1 VSDFYASSFE
11 EYLRVVN
18 EELPTVESQ
27 KAEGGYRYFRG
38 QARTASDWLLKAS
51 LGRYDHLTKL
61 DAYDLVLAERHV
73 LATFTNHL
81 MAQMQYIPCDDWERL
96 AIGQHHGLP
105 TRFMD
110 WTTNPL
116 VALYFATRETEFE
129 YKITERGEG
138 LPPTVE
144 KQFLDGAVY
153 LLRGPV
159 TRYVDL
165 VIRDGETAKIIP
177 TTDTMTEPAD
187 SDPYEEAVLPG
198 EDSQFTDRGSSASA
212 EKDSEE
218 RNASAKPKTPF
229 EITGNVAYDPPHI
242 SARIRAQDSVL
253 LALHRP
259 LLPLEESEYIEITI
273 KHEGHADIRD
283 RLEEYGLFHKQLLP
297 DLDGIAKWLKYR
309 EFEVKNRDSSA

>member
-1 VSDFYASSFE
+1 MSEFFASSFE
-11 EYLRVVN
+11 EYLRIVN

-27 KAEGGYRYFRG
+27 RAEGGYRYFRG
-38 QARTASDWLLKAS
+38 QARTAADWPLKAS
-51 LGRYDHLTKL
+51 LGRYTHLTTL
-61 DAYDLVLAERHV
+61 DDDDLVLAERHV

-81 MAQMQYIPCDDWERL
+81 MAQTQYIPCDDWERL

-129 YKITERGEG
+129 HKIIERGEG

-159 TRYVDL
+159 IRYVDL
-165 VIRDGETAKIIP
+165 VIRDGQGRVIP
-177 TTDTMTEPAD
+177 TRDALTEPAET
-187 SDPYEEAVLPG
+187 DPYEEAVLR
-198 EDSQFTDRGSSASA
+198 EDESESTDRERSEPP
-212 EKDSEE
+212 EKESEE
-218 RNASAKPKTPF
+218 GNSSSKPKTPF
-229 EITGNVAYDPPHI
+229 EITGNIAYDPPHI

-259 LLPLEESEYIEITI
+259 LLPLDESEYIEITI
-273 KHEGHADIRD
+273 KHEGHAEIRD

-297 DLDGIAKWLKYR
+297 DLDSIAKWLKYR
-309 EFEVKNRDSSA
+309 EFEVKNRDNSA